1 VEISVDSIIPHLGFV
16 CYTDLFSGSLK
27 YPLFFLPVR
36 RRSASED
43 KHPAGLSH
51 RLKPARRAA
60 LAVEKVTAVGRLQ
73 EAGRVAGAV
82 SLRSYLVL
90 EKRAMLFSSQSH
102 NVVLWN
108 NHILGI

>member
-1 VEISVDSIIPHLGFV
+1 
-16 CYTDLFSGSLK
+16 
-27 YPLFFLPVR
+27 VR